1 MTVRWGGSGTRHG
14 PRRPDPRR
22 GRRVVRIIG
31 LGMLILILAGA
42 AVVRSNIGGHANVA
56 ADEVIEI
63 HSAHGTSFV
72 PALQGK
78 RPLFIL
84 ALGSDARP
92 GEPILHERSDSIH
105 IIGVNLATHR
115 ATILGFPRDSWV
127 AIPGHGTAKITTAM
141 NVGGPSLTIA
151 TIERLTG
158 IRIDFWVMTS
168 FRGLVGMV
176 DTIGP
181 LTVRVVQGMHD
192 RYSGAD
198 FDKGVHKFRGT
209 QALAFARDRH
219 DVPNGDL
226 TRSLNQGKL
235 MQAALAKLRKDFARS
250 PARIFTWLS
259 VGWRNIHTDLGA
271 TALLD
276 LILTATQIP
285 SKNVNNLVVPAT
297 TGSVGAQSVVFI
309 SSGASAIYADMR
321 QDGIAH

>member
-1 MTVRWGGSGTRHG
+1 MTVLPTGSRQLGGGGRHA
-14 PRRPDPRR
+14 PRL
-22 GRRVVRIIG
+22 GRRLLRGAG
-31 LGMLILILAGA
+31 LGALIVVLAAA
-42 AVVRSNIGGHANVA
+42 AVVRSNIAGRSTVA

-84 ALGSDARP
+84 TLGSDARP
-92 GEPILHERSDSIH
+92 GQSILRERSDSIH

-127 AIPGHGTAKITTAM
+127 PIPGHGTAKITTAM
-141 NVGGPSLTIA
+141 TFGGPSLTVA

-158 IRIDFWVMTS
+158 IRIDFWALTN
-168 FRGLVGMV
+168 FRGLVRMV
-176 DTIGP
+176 DGIGP
-181 LTVRVVQGMHD
+181 LQVRVVQGMHD
-192 RYSGAD
+192 RYSGAN
-198 FDKGVHKFRGT
+198 FSQGVHKFRGI
-209 QALAFARDRH
+209 QALQFARDRH

-235 MQAALAKLRKDFARS
+235 MQAAMAKLHKDFART
-250 PARIFTWLS
+250 PAAVFTWLTI
-259 VGWRNIHTDLGA
+259 GWHNIHTDLSV
-271 TALLD
+271 TTLLD

-285 SKNVNNLVVPAT
+285 SKQVNNLVVPAT

-309 SSGASAIYADMR
+309 SPRASAVYADMR
-321 QDGIAH
+321 QDGIAR